1 MKVVL
6 SIPQKKVTHQSSI
19 LTSKALSS
27 QWLLFPYPSLTFR
40 PNPSHRRCLFVS
52 LRLLA
57 PPSTLHLYFSGKKK
71 KTKLRQSHGPS
82 QSIEAL
88 SLFRQSPYSPLTVAL
103 AVFSRCLHRANLC
116 FLPFCFN
123 FHLFFF
129 HPSLLHLLSHVY
141 NPRPS
146 RPLFH

>member
-40 PNPSHRRCLFVS
+40 PNPSHRRCPFVS

-71 KTKLRQSHGPS
+71 KNKTSSKPWPILVHRSPIFVSLEPLLTSNRCSGGLQP
-82 QSIEAL
+82 L
-88 SLFRQSPYSPLTVAL
+88 PPPCKSLFSAILLQ
-103 AVFSRCLHRANLC
+103 FSS
-116 FLPFCFN
+116 
-123 FHLFFF
+123 FFF
-129 HPSLLHLLSHVY
+129 HPSLLHLLPHVY